1 MYLVNK
7 IYIADDFSADI
18 CDFRGCC
25 MKKILGVILFS
36 CMVFGA
42 ARTQTTIG
50 YSYVRLDKAS
60 YHAIEVGTSV
70 VAITNK
76 GTVRPYTGVEV
87 SVPLFFDS
95 NGDNFQ
101 NTDNKG
107 SGFGVALQ
115 IPLIVGLDIGGFYIQ
130 IMGGYNLSWLN
141 ESIKYAPSGAQ
152 IGALKTAKTKT
163 ISQGFIYGGGIGYN
177 INENFMLGLR
187 YIRGSMLN
195 EVIDTP
201 SADIMKGK
209 YKTNYE
215 KIMALFGYNF

>member
-1 MYLVNK
+1 M
-7 IYIADDFSADI
+7 
-18 CDFRGCC
+18 R
-25 MKKILGVILFS
+25 KILGIVLFS
-36 CMVFGA
+36 CIVFGA

-60 YHAIEVGTSV
+60 YHAIELGTSV

-76 GTVRPYTGVEV
+76 GTIRPYTGVEI

-95 NGDNFQ
+95 KGNNLE
-101 NTDNKG
+101 TVSNKG

-115 IPLIVGLDIGGFYIQ
+115 IPLIAGLDIAGFYIQ

-141 ESIKYAPSGAQ
+141 QAIKYAPPGAQ

-163 ISQGFIYGGGIGYN
+163 ISQGFIYGAGIGYN
-177 INENFMLGLR
+177 INQNFMLGLR

-195 EVIDTP
+195 EVIDIP
-201 SADIMKGK
+201 SADIIEGK

-215 KIMALFGYNF
+215 KIMAIFGYNF